1 MRQVRLLVPILLA
14 GLTGCNAL
22 ISPLP
27 RAAND
32 PLYYDGSYKGQARL
46 VRSSSPLC
54 PRAQNGV
61 LMIGD
66 DTLTYAYTPDTIF
79 TVPVAANG
87 KLHGQEGNVVL
98 DGQIVGDRMDFVI
111 RSPGCETQYAATF
124 VLNHS

>member
-1 MRQVRLLVPILLA
+1 MRHVRLFAPMLLA
-14 GLTGCNAL
+14 GLTGCSAL

-32 PLYYDGSYKGQARL
+32 PLFYDGSYKGEARL

-54 PRAQNGV
+54 PQGQQGV

-66 DTLTYAYTPDTIF
+66 NTLTYAYTPNTIF
-79 TVPVAANG
+79 TVPVAADG
-87 KLHGQEGNVVL
+87 KLHAQEGTVVL
-98 DGQIVGDRMDFVI
+98 DGQIVGNQMDFVI
-111 RSPGCETQYAATF
+111 RSPGCETQYATTF